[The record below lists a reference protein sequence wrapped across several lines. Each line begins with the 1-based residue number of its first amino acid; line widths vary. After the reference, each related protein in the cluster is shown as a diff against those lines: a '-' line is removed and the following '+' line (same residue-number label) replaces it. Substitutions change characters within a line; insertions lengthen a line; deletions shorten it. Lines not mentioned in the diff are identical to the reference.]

1 MGRAKEYRQ
10 RLKYQVASARKKTLE
25 SMLAFRFVE
34 ELGMSET
41 EARLLGY
48 RTARWILN
56 QPGVRG
62 PNQILFDAV
71 SGKDSFSRRHKTLK
85 KIRLTPYDIEDL
97 DLELEFGLS
106 TMQAGRILRLIEE
119 AYRQDALLSAKQLTM
134 LCNITPTSLRSRLAG
149 LRREGMWV
157 PVAGLSRV
165 DRERRGELRSAWA
178 LSRYLYGQPLAE
190 VRQRAALSREA
201 FRHLWSRFSHV
212 ARSIL
217 KGRFKQGDPEEEA
230 WAAIVH
236 TVPKKTLI
244 PLLEEPEMPLIVT
257 HVSARLSEDVSTR
270 FRQLTPVIITVWK
283 PEELDRQPDT
293 VPGFLAQLKRRIVRV
308 CFEAYRQNGLLTL
321 MELQWIFQI
330 SAARIS
336 ELIRS
341 VQREHNLVV
350 PTPGTILDAGRS
362 MTHKDVIVGLHL
374 QGYTVKDIARMT
386 HHSPRVVDNYIGT
399 FESVLILYLF
409 GVPPELMARLLKRG
423 ISLINEH
430 LKLVRERYRDHEEIK
445 EYLASKGVKI

>member
-25 SMLAFRFVE
+25 SMLAFRLVE

-157 PVAGLSRV
+157 SVAGLSRG
-165 DRERRGELRSAWA
+165 DRERGGEQHRT
-178 LSRYLYGQPLAE
+178 G
-190 VRQRAALSREA
+190 REA
-201 FRHLWSRFSHV
+201 PGCLPPGAGEPH
-212 ARSIL
+212 
-217 KGRFKQGDPEEEA
+217 
-230 WAAIVH
+230 
-236 TVPKKTLI
+236 
-244 PLLEEPEMPLIVT
+244 PL
-257 HVSARLSEDVSTR
+257 
-270 FRQLTPVIITVWK
+270 
-283 PEELDRQPDT
+283 
-293 VPGFLAQLKRRIVRV
+293 
-308 CFEAYRQNGLLTL
+308 
-321 MELQWIFQI
+321 
-330 SAARIS
+330 
-336 ELIRS
+336 
-341 VQREHNLVV
+341 
-350 PTPGTILDAGRS
+350 
-362 MTHKDVIVGLHL
+362 
-374 QGYTVKDIARMT
+374 
-386 HHSPRVVDNYIGT
+386 
-399 FESVLILYLF
+399 
-409 GVPPELMARLLKRG
+409 
-423 ISLINEH
+423 
-430 LKLVRERYRDHEEIK
+430 
-445 EYLASKGVKI
+445 